1 MALLAQFSMSPVI
14 VDVQHF
20 IRYGFCVDVQ
30 HFILDFIFDV
40 FSCRDS
46 GAKLMLK

>member
-40 FSCRDS
+40 FF
-46 GAKLMLK
+46 L